1 MTIIQRRVFYG
12 KVGTG
17 DSLAEWAKEMYGLI
31 AEQDDSLVYRI
42 MTDHQSGRTDRL
54 VVDLEAESFAKL
66 DEVVERT
73 MADLDVQPKFIAAFE
88 KLSPLIDYA
97 EVEQWKLH

>member
-12 KVGTG
+12 KVGAA
-17 DSLAEWAKEMYGLI
+17 DSLVEWAKEMYGLI
-31 AEQDDSLVYRI
+31 AEQDASLVYRI

-66 DEVVERT
+66 DEMVERT
-73 MADLDVQPKFIAAFE
+73 MADLDVQPKFIAAFG
-88 KLSPLIDYA
+88 KLSPLIEFA
-97 EVEQWKLH
+97 EVEQWMLH